1 MITHPKFKVSIIN
14 STYYLVDLSPN
25 IDFMIE
31 DMKQLVKAE
40 QELGG
45 HRLPVLV
52 LCTATSN
59 TNIHLLR
66 YLKENKN
73 NPYSIADAFVIA
85 SNSQIVLGNF
95 YLKINQPERP
105 TKFFNR
111 EADALDWLKDFFNK
125 SNEVK

>member
-1 MITHPKFKVSIIN
+1 LITHPKFKVSIVN
-14 STYYLVDLSPN
+14 STYYLVELSPN

-31 DMKQLVKAE
+31 DLKQLVKAE

-45 HRLPVLV
+45 KKLPVLV
-52 LCTATSN
+52 MCTATSN

-73 NPYSIADAFVIA
+73 NPYSSADAFVIA
-85 SNSQIVLGNF
+85 SNTQIVLGNF

-111 EADALDWLKDFFNK
+111 EADALEWLKSFFNK
-125 SNEVK
+125 